1 VARQEHHRQV
11 HAALAQLRQQV
22 DARNIRKPP
31 VEDDDIGIG
40 SDIERAEKRGTIGKA
55 ADGKSMPRQLATDN
69 LAVVLVIFDEKDA
82 DGIRFALLVGWVF

>member
-1 VARQEHHRQV
+1 
-11 HAALAQLRQQV
+11 LRQQV

-40 SDIERAEKRGTIGKA
+40 SDIERAEKRGTVGKA
-55 ADGKSMPRQLATDN
+55 ADGKSMPRQLTTDN

>member
-1 VARQEHHRQV
+1 M
-11 HAALAQLRQQV
+11 RQQV

-31 VEDDDIGIG
+31 VEEDDIGLG
-40 SDIERAEKRGTIGKA
+40 GGIEQVEQRCAIGKA
-55 ADGKSMPRQLATDN
+55 ADGKSVPRQLATDN